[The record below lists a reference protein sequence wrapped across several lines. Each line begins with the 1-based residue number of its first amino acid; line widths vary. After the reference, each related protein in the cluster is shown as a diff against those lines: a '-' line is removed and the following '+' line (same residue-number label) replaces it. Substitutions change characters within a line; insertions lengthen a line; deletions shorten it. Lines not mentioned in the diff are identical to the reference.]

1 MRGLGSAHW
10 QELEREAIGANA
22 DIETSPAVVGGI
34 GVGAAGCV
42 ADALDN
48 DDLDALSTG
57 LQIAGGA
64 MAAYGFF
71 DTMRLMS
78 NAAAVARAHGMA
90 LPGLGR
96 TRLLVLGMPLL
107 LLTLAFAEETFAC
120 FYEAISS
127 VDVETEGS
135 ELLDAGLVNAPALPE
150 EFRRAFLAGDYYT
163 TIDVDLDDI
172 GTLRAWALF
181 DTEPKEEFDEYS
193 SPRISIY
200 LTASR
205 I

>member
-22 DIETSPAVVGGI
+22 EIETSPAVVGGI

-127 VDVETEGS
+127 VDVEAEGS
-135 ELLDAGLVNAPALPE
+135 ELLDAGQGCATVLPE
-150 EFRRAFLAGDYYT
+150 QFRQAFLTGDYYT
-163 TIDVDLDDI
+163 TIDADLDNTDA
-172 GTLRAWALF
+172 LRAWALL
-181 DTEPKEEFDEYS
+181 TPNPRRNS
-193 SPRISIY
+193 TNTARHASPY
-200 LTASR
+200 T
-205 I
+205 